1 MASLESYEKLKRLYG
16 IRNRFW
22 ARSVDTLTPLL
33 RDAHNRALL
42 QNHKALLIA
51 MRATERSL
59 RAGEA
64 LPQRV
69 FYRSFTRAF
78 QYLRRV
84 GPLALRP
91 GQQAAL
97 LSKNDHVSL
106 TVRNSD
112 GSLDARLRQ
121 RLLSSLERVAAGIP
135 EISPESMLDAP
146 PGEWAVSTLLA
157 ALPLEE
163 PVAEKEGEL
172 WDEILDS
179 PTGQLL
185 GNYIP
190 GFSILLKL
198 YRERE
203 RLKEGEWIAV
213 AGEILGEGAR
223 STAQGAMQFL
233 LSQMRSGAKLAG
245 PLSFLFGVSVD
256 RAMLLKKQCDSVDGA
271 RRRIEELLP
280 LYRQYR

>member
-51 MRATERSL
+51 MRAAERSL
-59 RAGEA
+59 RADEA

-69 FYRSFTRAF
+69 FYRNFTRAF

-135 EISPESMLDAP
+135 ESASESMLDAP
-146 PGEWAVSTLLA
+146 PGDWAVSTLLA

-256 RAMLLKKQCDSVDGA
+256 RAMLLKKQCDSVDSA

>member
-22 ARSVDTLTPLL
+22 ARSVDTLAPLL

-64 LPQRV
+64 SPQRA

-84 GPLALRP
+84 GTLALRP

-112 GSLDARLRQ
+112 GSLDARMRQ

-135 EISPESMLDAP
+135 ESAPDALNDAP

-163 PVAEKEGEL
+163 PVTEKESEL

-203 RLKEGEWIAV
+203 RIKEGDWIAV
-213 AGEILGEGAR
+213 AGEILGDGAR
-223 STAQGAMQFL
+223 TTAQGVMQFL
-233 LSQMRSGAKLAG
+233 LSQMRSGARLAG

-256 RAMLLKKQCDSVDGA
+256 RAMLLKKQCGSVDIA